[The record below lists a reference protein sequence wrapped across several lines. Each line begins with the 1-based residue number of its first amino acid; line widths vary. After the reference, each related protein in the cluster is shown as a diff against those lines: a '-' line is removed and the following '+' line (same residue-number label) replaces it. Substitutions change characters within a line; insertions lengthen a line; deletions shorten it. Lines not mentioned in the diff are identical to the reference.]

1 MTEEKMGFRST
12 PSTRKSDKLAQPRKS
27 ATATSTKRSTTSANN
42 TSDPVAK
49 RQKCLQ
55 NGDSADDLADDLN
68 SSDTTI
74 RKRPSPEV
82 LIRKHN
88 DSPMCGFKKQ
98 HSTHGSSAISR
109 SNTFF
114 NEVSLKEYVQKSANA
129 ANEKWAERVEKLT
142 ARLERKTQNE
152 VVLSNQLKIQ
162 RDETDNL
169 RTAVATLRE
178 SHNALAISSNKAVSA
193 PQSARREDEGML
205 SYLRQKEQEMMKLC
219 QGLKSAKQ
227 TYVDAKENIPRRIRE
242 VLDEE
247 LGPALADLK
256 VLQESEKAIKGDS
269 KAMQDDIKRLVNRVE
284 LLTSATTGIKTE
296 VGVVVRRVDDTVSA
310 TTRDMKLLQT
320 NLKILQEGDAQ
331 LKADLSGLD
340 DKVKRVDTRVD
351 RDHNTFIHDIKDAK
365 DRYASLSTQV
375 EHIATLMPELKASM
389 ETYTDGQF
397 ARAVAHTDD
406 TAQKHLPACEKHT
419 EATSKSLADLQRAYI
434 ELQAVSEAFP

>member
-1 MTEEKMGFRST
+1 
-12 PSTRKSDKLAQPRKS
+12 
-27 ATATSTKRSTTSANN
+27 
-42 TSDPVAK
+42 
-49 RQKCLQ
+49 
-55 NGDSADDLADDLN
+55 
-68 SSDTTI
+68 
-74 RKRPSPEV
+74 
-82 LIRKHN
+82 
-88 DSPMCGFKKQ
+88 MCGFKKQ

-109 SNTFF
+109 SSTFF

-129 ANEKWAERVEKLT
+129 ANEKWAEKVEKLT

-162 RDETDNL
+162 RDKTDNL
-169 RTAVATLRE
+169 RTALATLRE

-193 PQSARREDEGML
+193 LQSARREDEEML
-205 SYLRQKEQEMMKLC
+205 GYLRQKEQEMMKLC

-269 KAMQDDIKRLVNRVE
+269 KAMQDDIERLVNRVE

-375 EHIATLMPELKASM
+375 EHIANFMPELKASM
-389 ETYTDGQF
+389 DTYTDGQF

-419 EATSKSLADLQRAYI
+419 EAASKSLADLQRAYI